1 LYWTGGNLWND
12 ERGADTIPLKLIVY
26 LAIVGIIIVMIAI
39 GLKNAQPPMDTAIM
53 DRQIEELK
61 SSIEIMQTGYSR
73 PISDPQAPAG
83 NIRSFELVLPDSLEY
98 ISFGVDPDPDNNGIL
113 RDTQPGLITDEGD
126 VVYFKLR
133 NTGKIL
139 VKLDE
144 KVHIREGIL
153 NDGRWTINEPHQGVV
168 LTGNSQSVVFEQV
181 NDGGIVYTISHL
193 TDDLNAY
200 INPDTNGGVPHGI
213 LLSTSPVLIPAN
225 NESASRV
232 TIQIIDNTGKNVQS
246 EGHLINLSSNKGYLS
261 NDQIITSSH
270 GSGSLLITSDELG
283 LGLITAQSPGLH
295 EGTTEIVFT
304 VSSVEVEFNEW
315 IKYSPGEGDPS
326 ELIADFFI
334 SHNSEYNIILTGWGT
349 EAHWPL
355 SPEGW
360 PIGRIEVD
368 GMMLGER
375 EVDSGSRID
384 VPYGKIMLDEGL
396 HTIRVTMTNDL
407 NIPLIGD
414 RNLFVEK
421 IELS

>member
-1 LYWTGGNLWND
+1 MWKD

-26 LAIVGIIIVMIAI
+26 LAIVGIIIAMVAI

-53 DRQIEELK
+53 DRQMDEFK

-73 PISDPQAPAG
+73 PISDPQAPIG

-113 RDTQPGLITDEGD
+113 KDTSPGLITDNGD
-126 VVYFKLR
+126 VVYVKLR

-139 VKLDE
+139 VKLDDDI
-144 KVHIREGIL
+144 HIREGIL
-153 NDGRWTINEPHQGVV
+153 NDGHWTINEPHQGVV
-168 LTGNSQSVVFEQV
+168 LTGSSQSVVFELV
-181 NDGGIVYTISHL
+181 NDGGYIYTISHL
-193 TDDLNAY
+193 TDDFNAY
-200 INPDTNGGVPHGI
+200 INPDTNGGLPNGV
-213 LLSTSPVLIPAN
+213 LLSTSPVLIPAD
-225 NESASRV
+225 NETASRITV
-232 TIQIIDNTGKNVQS
+232 QIIDNTGKNVKS
-246 EGHLINLSSNKGYLS
+246 EGHLINLTSNKGYLS

-270 GSGSLLITSDELG
+270 GSGSVFITSDELG
-283 LGLITAQSPGLH
+283 LGVITARSPGLH
-295 EGTTEIVFT
+295 EGTAEIVFK
-304 VSSVEVEFNEW
+304 VNSVTVEFNEW
-315 IKYSPGEGDPS
+315 IKYSPGEGEPS
-326 ELIADFFI
+326 ELITDFFI
-334 SHNSEYNIILTGWGT
+334 SHNGEYSIILTGWGT

-368 GMMLGER
+368 GMILGER
-375 EVDSGSRID
+375 EVDSGSRIE
-384 VPYGKIMLDEGL
+384 VSYGKIMLDEGV

-421 IELS
+421 IEFS